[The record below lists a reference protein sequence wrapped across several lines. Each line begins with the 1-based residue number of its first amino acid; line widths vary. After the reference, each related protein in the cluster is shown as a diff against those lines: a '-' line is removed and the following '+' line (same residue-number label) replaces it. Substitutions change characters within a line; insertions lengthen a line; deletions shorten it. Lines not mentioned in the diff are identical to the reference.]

1 MKQGTGLHTHGLI
14 LGLVAFTIPIR
25 ATADLTILLEGT
37 DCSRDM
43 RFSLNSGIGAT
54 FHQAFNK
61 SIYDLDEGNHQ
72 KGGHP
77 P

>member
-1 MKQGTGLHTHGLI
+1 MRQGIADNTHGLI

-25 ATADLTILLEGT
+25 ATADVTILLKGT

-43 RFSLNSGIGAT
+43 RVSLNSGIGAT

-61 SIYDLDEGNHQ
+61 DIYDLDEGNHQ

>member
-1 MKQGTGLHTHGLI
+1 MKQGIDLHTHGLI

-25 ATADLTILLEGT
+25 ARADLTILLEGT
-37 DCSRDM
+37 DCSRHM
-43 RFSLNSGIGAT
+43 RVSLNSGIGAT
-54 FHQAFNK
+54 FHQPFNK
-61 SIYDLDEGNHQ
+61 GIYDLDEGNHQ